1 MRKDTPMRLSAFWAA
16 LFTTAVTAA
25 AADDSA
31 ALKELAPT
39 GKLRAAIAWAPSPS
53 ALYALKDEAT
63 GKYRGVTIDLSTE
76 LARKLAVPL
85 ELVPYLA
92 SGEIQNSAASGVWDV
107 TFMPVDEERKKFV
120 DFGNAYHLLQSTYL
134 AAPSSSI
141 QTIEQANKAG
151 VRICGVKDTATFRA
165 SNRVSPNATHMALG
179 GVDAAVTRMT
189 AGDCEIIPLSRESL
203 TGIAPSIPGS
213 RILDGG
219 ILNSM
224 TAVAVPKNKPA
235 ALAYVS
241 GFIEEAKASGLV
253 RRGLDNVG
261 LKTSQIAPAEMKP

>member
-1 MRKDTPMRLSAFWAA
+1 MRLFPFWGA
-16 LFTTAVTAA
+16 LLIAMGTNA

-39 GKLRAAIAWAPSPS
+39 GKLRAAIAWAPAPS
-53 ALYALKDEAT
+53 ALYALKEETT

-76 LARKLAVPL
+76 LAKKLAVPL
-85 ELVPYLA
+85 ELVPYMA
-92 SGEIQNSAASGVWDV
+92 SGEIQNSAAAGVWDV

-120 DFGNAYHLLQSTYL
+120 DFGSAY
-134 AAPSSSI
+134 
-141 QTIEQANKAG
+141 
-151 VRICGVKDTATFRA
+151 KDTATFRA
-165 SNRVSPNATHMALG
+165 SNRASPNATHIALA
-179 GVDAAVTRMT
+179 GVDEAVTRMK
-189 AGDCEIIPLSRESL
+189 AGDCDVIPLSRESL
-203 TGIAPSIPGS
+203 TGIATSIPGS

-235 ALAYVS
+235 ALAYAS
-241 GFIEEAKASGLV
+241 AFIEEAKASGLV

-261 LKTSQIAPAEMKP
+261 LKASQIAPAGMKP